1 LEREIR
7 ICSEGIADRKVILEA
22 MEKKKKKDNADL
34 FVIEDFKKQI
44 ADLEN
49 QIYVMMGALNNTEVL
64 QVDDQQ
70 QYELPLNMFANINK
84 QIEDLKF
91 QIAKKSN
98 DIDKP
103 YLNEVEDK
111 KRRNNLIVDV
121 VLTNLKYYTYQK
133 LKNENKLLDLYLTKK
148 DLKDV
153 VIKFGKGNSVDKVV
167 LNVNVAGTDELII
180 ENETSIDTLVYQL
193 NTIEKNVE
201 TLNKEKNIDLIFTE
215 MKNELLNKFI
225 I

>member
-1 LEREIR
+1 
-7 ICSEGIADRKVILEA
+7 
-22 MEKKKKKDNADL
+22 
-34 FVIEDFKKQI
+34 
-44 ADLEN
+44 
-49 QIYVMMGALNNTEVL
+49 MMGALNNTEVL
-64 QVDDQQ
+64 QVNDQQ
-70 QYELPLNMFANINK
+70 QYELPLNMFSNINK
-84 QIEDLKF
+84 QLEDLKF
-91 QIAKKSN
+91 QITKKSN

-111 KRRNNLIVDV
+111 KRRNSLIVDV

-148 DLKDV
+148 DLKDLM
-153 VIKFGKGNSVDKVV
+153 IKFGNGNSVDKVV
-167 LNVNVAGTDELII
+167 LNVNVAGTDELVID
-180 ENETSIDTLVYQL
+180 NETSIDTLVYQL

-201 TLNKEKNIDLIFTE
+201 TLNKEKNINLIFTE

>member
-1 LEREIR
+1 
-7 ICSEGIADRKVILEA
+7 
-22 MEKKKKKDNADL
+22 
-34 FVIEDFKKQI
+34 
-44 ADLEN
+44 
-49 QIYVMMGALNNTEVL
+49 MGALNNNEVL
-64 QVDDQQ
+64 QVNDQQ
-70 QYELPLNMFANINK
+70 QYELPLNMFSNINK
-84 QIEDLKF
+84 QLEDLKF

-111 KRRNNLIVDV
+111 KRRNKLIIEV

-148 DLKDV
+148 DLKDL
-153 VIKFGKGNSVDKVV
+153 VIKFGNVNSVDKVV
-167 LNVNVAGTDELII
+167 LNVNVAGADELIV

-201 TLNKEKNIDLIFTE
+201 TLNKEKNIELIFTE

>member
-1 LEREIR
+1 M
-7 ICSEGIADRKVILEA
+7 EA
-22 MEKKKKKDNADL
+22 TEQLKKKDASDL
-34 FVIEDFKKQI
+34 ILIEQFKKEI

-49 QIYVMMGALNNTEVL
+49 QIYVMMGALNNNEVL
-64 QVDDQQ
+64 QVDHQE
-70 QYELPLNMFANINK
+70 QYELPLNMFSNIN
-84 QIEDLKF
+84 QQVEDLKLE
-91 QIAKKSN
+91 IAKKSN
-98 DIDKP
+98 SIDKP

-111 KRRNNLIVDV
+111 KRRNKLIIEV

-148 DLKDV
+148 DLKDLM
-153 VIKFGKGNSVDKVV
+153 IKFGNGNSVDKVV
-167 LNVNVAGTDELII
+167 LNVNVAGTDELVID
-180 ENETSIDTLVYQL
+180 NETSIDTLVYQL

-201 TLNKEKNIDLIFTE
+201 TLNKEKNINLIFTE

>member
-1 LEREIR
+1 
-7 ICSEGIADRKVILEA
+7 
-22 MEKKKKKDNADL
+22 
-34 FVIEDFKKQI
+34 
-44 ADLEN
+44 
-49 QIYVMMGALNNTEVL
+49 MMGALNNNEVL
-64 QVDDQQ
+64 QVNDQQ
-70 QYELPLNMFANINK
+70 QYELPLNMFANINQ

-111 KRRNNLIVDV
+111 KRRNSLIIDV

-133 LKNENKLLDLYLTKK
+133 LKNENKLLDLYLTKN
-148 DLKDV
+148 DLKDLM
-153 VIKFGKGNSVDKVV
+153 IKFGNGNSVDKVV
-167 LNVNVAGTDELII
+167 LNINVAGTDEIVI
-180 ENETSIDTLVYQL
+180 DNETSIDTLVYQL

-201 TLNKEKNIDLIFTE
+201 TLNKEKNINLIFTE

>member
-1 LEREIR
+1 
-7 ICSEGIADRKVILEA
+7 

-111 KRRNNLIVDV
+111 KRLNNLIVDV

-133 LKNENKLLDLYLTKK
+133 LKNENKLLDLYFTKK

-153 VIKFGKGNSVDKVV
+153 VIKFGK
-167 LNVNVAGTDELII
+167 
-180 ENETSIDTLVYQL
+180 QQ
-193 NTIEKNVE
+193 
-201 TLNKEKNIDLIFTE
+201 
-215 MKNELLNKFI
+215 
-225 I
+225 

>member
-1 LEREIR
+1 
-7 ICSEGIADRKVILEA
+7 
-22 MEKKKKKDNADL
+22 
-34 FVIEDFKKQI
+34 
-44 ADLEN
+44 
-49 QIYVMMGALNNTEVL
+49 
-64 QVDDQQ
+64 
-70 QYELPLNMFANINK
+70 
-84 QIEDLKF
+84 
-91 QIAKKSN
+91 
-98 DIDKP
+98 
-103 YLNEVEDK
+103 LNEVEDK
-111 KRRNNLIVDV
+111 KRRNSLIVDV

-153 VIKFGKGNSVDKVV
+153 VIKFGNGNSVDKVV
-167 LNVNVAGTDELII
+167 LNVNVAGADELIV

-201 TLNKEKNIDLIFTE
+201 TLNKEKNIELIFTE

>member
-1 LEREIR
+1 LGE
-7 ICSEGIADRKVILEA
+7 LEA
-22 MEKKKKKDNADL
+22 KKKKTQADKDT
-34 FVIEDFKKQI
+34 IESLNKQV

-49 QIYVMMGALNNTEVL
+49 QIYLMMGALNNTEVL

-84 QIEDLKF
+84 QLDDLKF

-111 KRRNNLIVDV
+111 KRRNALITDV

-133 LKNENKLLDLYLTKK
+133 LKNENKLLDLYFTKK

-153 VIKFGKGNSVDKVV
+153 LIKFGKGNSVDKVV
-167 LNVNVAGTDELII
+167 LTVNVAGADDLVID
-180 ENETSIDTLVYQL
+180 NETSIDALVYQL

-201 TLNKEKNIDLIFTE
+201 TLNKEKNIELIFTE

>member
-1 LEREIR
+1 LAELD
-7 ICSEGIADRKVILEA
+7 A
-22 MEKKKKKDNADL
+22 KKKKTQADKDT
-34 FVIEDFKKQI
+34 IESLNKQV

-49 QIYVMMGALNNTEVL
+49 QIYLMMGALNNTEVL

-84 QIEDLKF
+84 QLDDLKF

-111 KRRNNLIVDV
+111 KRRNALITDV

-133 LKNENKLLDLYLTKK
+133 LKNENKLLDLYFTKK

-153 VIKFGKGNSVDKVV
+153 LIKFGKGNSVDKVV
-167 LNVNVAGTDELII
+167 LKVNVAGADDLVID
-180 ENETSIDTLVYQL
+180 NETSIDALVYQL

-201 TLNKEKNIDLIFTE
+201 TLNKEKNIELIFTE

>member
-1 LEREIR
+1 MEREIR
-7 ICSEGIADRKVILEA
+7 LCSEGIADRKVVLEA

-201 TLNKEKNIDLIFTE
+201 TLNKEKNINLIFTE

>member
-1 LEREIR
+1 LGE
-7 ICSEGIADRKVILEA
+7 LEA
-22 MEKKKKKDNADL
+22 KKKKTQADKDT
-34 FVIEDFKKQI
+34 IESLNKQV

-49 QIYVMMGALNNTEVL
+49 QIYLMMGALNNTEVL

-84 QIEDLKF
+84 QLDDLKF

-111 KRRNNLIVDV
+111 KRRNALITDV

-133 LKNENKLLDLYLTKK
+133 LKNENKLLDLYFTKK

-153 VIKFGKGNSVDKVV
+153 LIKFGKGNSVDKVV
-167 LNVNVAGTDELII
+167 LKVNVAGADDLVID
-180 ENETSIDTLVYQL
+180 NETSIDALVYQL

-201 TLNKEKNIDLIFTE
+201 TLNKEKNIELIFTE

>member
-1 LEREIR
+1 MKSSLFKSIF
-7 ICSEGIADRKVILEA
+7 IL
-22 MEKKKKKDNADL
+22 
-34 FVIEDFKKQI
+34 
-44 ADLEN
+44 
-49 QIYVMMGALNNTEVL
+49 L
-64 QVDDQQ
+64 QVEQQ
-70 QYELPLNMFANINK
+70 EQYELPLNMFSNINEQLK
-84 QIEDLKF
+84 DLKF
-91 QIAKKSN
+91 EIAKKSN

-111 KRRNNLIVDV
+111 KRRNSLIIDV

-153 VIKFGKGNSVDKVV
+153 IIQFGRNDSVDKVV
-167 LNVNVAGTDELII
+167 LNVNVAGSDELII
-180 ENETSIDTLVYQL
+180 DNETSIDKLVYQL

-201 TLNKEKNIDLIFTE
+201 TLNKQKNIDLIFTE

>member
-1 LEREIR
+1 
-7 ICSEGIADRKVILEA
+7 
-22 MEKKKKKDNADL
+22 
-34 FVIEDFKKQI
+34 
-44 ADLEN
+44 
-49 QIYVMMGALNNTEVL
+49 
-64 QVDDQQ
+64 
-70 QYELPLNMFANINK
+70 
-84 QIEDLKF
+84 
-91 QIAKKSN
+91 
-98 DIDKP
+98 
-103 YLNEVEDK
+103 LNEVEDK

-133 LKNENKLLDLYLTKK
+133 LKNENKLLDLYFTKK

-153 VIKFGKGNSVDKVV
+153 VIKFGKANSVDKVV

>member
-1 LEREIR
+1 
-7 ICSEGIADRKVILEA
+7 

>member
-1 LEREIR
+1 MAELD
-7 ICSEGIADRKVILEA
+7 A
-22 MEKKKKKDNADL
+22 KKKKTQADKDT
-34 FVIEDFKKQI
+34 IESLNKQV

-49 QIYVMMGALNNTEVL
+49 QIYLMMGALNNTEVL

-84 QIEDLKF
+84 QLDDLKF

-111 KRRNNLIVDV
+111 KRRNALITDV

-133 LKNENKLLDLYLTKK
+133 LKNENKLLDLYFTKK

-153 VIKFGKGNSVDKVV
+153 LIKFGKGNSVDKVV
-167 LNVNVAGTDELII
+167 LKVNVAGADDLVID
-180 ENETSIDTLVYQL
+180 NETSIDALVYQL

-201 TLNKEKNIDLIFTE
+201 TLNKEKNIELIFTE

>member
-1 LEREIR
+1 
-7 ICSEGIADRKVILEA
+7 
-22 MEKKKKKDNADL
+22 
-34 FVIEDFKKQI
+34 
-44 ADLEN
+44 LEN
-49 QIYVMMGALNNTEVL
+49 QIYVMMGALNNNEVL
-64 QVDDQQ
+64 QVNDQQ
-70 QYELPLNMFANINK
+70 QYELPLNMFANINQ

-111 KRRNNLIVDV
+111 KRRNSLIIDV

-133 LKNENKLLDLYLTKK
+133 LKNENKLLDLYLTKN
-148 DLKDV
+148 DLKDLM
-153 VIKFGKGNSVDKVV
+153 IKFGNGNSVDKVV
-167 LNVNVAGTDELII
+167 LNINVAGTDEIVI
-180 ENETSIDTLVYQL
+180 DNETSIDTLVYQL

-201 TLNKEKNIDLIFTE
+201 TLNKEKNINLIFTE

>member
-1 LEREIR
+1 
-7 ICSEGIADRKVILEA
+7 
-22 MEKKKKKDNADL
+22 
-34 FVIEDFKKQI
+34 
-44 ADLEN
+44 
-49 QIYVMMGALNNTEVL
+49 
-64 QVDDQQ
+64 
-70 QYELPLNMFANINK
+70 
-84 QIEDLKF
+84 
-91 QIAKKSN
+91 
-98 DIDKP
+98 
-103 YLNEVEDK
+103 LNELEDK

>member
-1 LEREIR
+1 
-7 ICSEGIADRKVILEA
+7 
-22 MEKKKKKDNADL
+22 
-34 FVIEDFKKQI
+34 
-44 ADLEN
+44 
-49 QIYVMMGALNNTEVL
+49 MGALNNTEVL
-64 QVDDQQ
+64 QVNDQQ
-70 QYELPLNMFANINK
+70 QYELPLNMFSNINK
-84 QIEDLKF
+84 QLEDLKF
-91 QIAKKSN
+91 QITKKSN

-111 KRRNNLIVDV
+111 KRRNSLIVDV

-148 DLKDV
+148 DLKDLM
-153 VIKFGKGNSVDKVV
+153 IKFGNGNSVDKVV
-167 LNVNVAGTDELII
+167 LNVNVAGTDELVID
-180 ENETSIDTLVYQL
+180 NETSIDTLVYQL

-201 TLNKEKNIDLIFTE
+201 TLNKEKNINLIFTE

>member
-1 LEREIR
+1 LAELD
-7 ICSEGIADRKVILEA
+7 A
-22 MEKKKKKDNADL
+22 KKKKTQADKDT
-34 FVIEDFKKQI
+34 IESLNKQV

-84 QIEDLKF
+84 QLDDLKF

-111 KRRNNLIVDV
+111 KRRNALITDV

-133 LKNENKLLDLYLTKK
+133 LKNENKLLDLYFTKK

-153 VIKFGKGNSVDKVV
+153 LIKFGKGNSVDKVV
-167 LNVNVAGTDELII
+167 LKVNVAGADDLVID
-180 ENETSIDTLVYQL
+180 NETSIDALVYQL

-201 TLNKEKNIDLIFTE
+201 TLNKEKNIELIFTE